1 MYWNY
6 RVVNIAEDNAEEP
19 FYEVCEVFYDESD
32 VPAGWAKASVCGEDM
47 KVLRECMEKM
57 VQAMELPTLHPVD
70 FTGSLYNPE
79 DLH

>member
-6 RVVNIAEDNAEEP
+6 RVVNVTEDDAEEP

-32 VPAGWAKASVCGEDM
+32 VPAGWAKASICGEDM
-47 KVLRECMEKM
+47 KTLNSCMELM
-57 VQAMELPTLHPVD
+57 QQALALPTLHPID
-70 FTGSLYNPE
+70 FTGSLYNSE